1 MSAHG
6 LLWFRRQW
14 HTRRYPYTSR
24 HLEVHH
30 RVPMNGED
38 RQYSILNLPY
48 NLVVLCPDCH
58 DAARGEFNNEI
69 AEWLWLDR
77 NPETD
82 MSGVDE
88 SEVMKMAQ
96 HG

>member
-1 MSAHG
+1 VRYSNPLRGQAVVRDTGKSQFPGCSDQRFHPPDP
-6 LLWFRRQW
+6 RR
-14 HTRRYPYTSR
+14 
-24 HLEVHH
+24 
-30 RVPMNGED
+30 G
-38 RQYSILNLPY
+38 
-48 NLVVLCPDCH
+48 
-58 DAARGEFNNEI
+58 
-69 AEWLWLDR
+69 